1 MNRANGPEWYEQ
13 DGISKNRLFLF
24 NQYLIDYG
32 LTVSLHVTLRQLE
45 LLKAVAEYGGI
56 SEAARRLHVSQPT
69 VSMQMKALADS
80 IGEPLFANRGRSL
93 VLTPAGEVLQ
103 RAAVD
108 MFLRWEAVQAE
119 LADLRGLRQG
129 RLRVAIVS
137 TAKYFLPRWLGS
149 FCQAYP
155 GVEIALE
162 VANRDRILQRLDEQL
177 DDVYIM
183 SAPPQNAP
191 IEQTPILDNP
201 LDLIA
206 AIGHPL
212 VGRQLPLETLREES
226 FILREHGSGT
236 RIACDQFFATQGFV
250 PRIRMELGSNEA
262 IKQAVAGGLGLGI
275 VSRHALGA
283 ALREEGL
290 VQLAVHGFPLQT
302 RWHLVRH
309 HKSYRSVLVDAFIRH
324 LQAVVTERHDGHRPR
339 T

>member
-1 MNRANGPEWYEQ
+1 M
-13 DGISKNRLFLF
+13 
-24 NQYLIDYG
+24 
-32 LTVSLHVTLRQLE
+32 SLHVTLRQLE
-45 LLKAVAEYGGI
+45 LFKAVAEYGGI
-56 SEAARRLHVSQPT
+56 SEAARRLHVTQPT
-69 VSMQMKALADS
+69 VSMQLKALADS
-80 IGEPLFANRGRSL
+80 IGEPLFDNRGRKL
-93 VLTPAGEVLQ
+93 VLTPAGNVLQ

-108 MFLRWEAVQAE
+108 MFQRWEAVQAE

-162 VANRDRILQRLDEQL
+162 VANRDRILQRLGEQL

-183 SAPPQNAP
+183 SAPPQNMP

-206 AIGHPL
+206 PTGHAL
-212 VGRQLPLETLREES
+212 AGRQLLLGALQDEP
-226 FILREHGSGT
+226 FILREPGSGT
-236 RIACDQFFATQGFV
+236 RIACDQFFAGHDFA

-275 VSRHALGA
+275 VSRHALA
-283 ALREEGL
+283 AADADGL
-290 VQLAVHGFPLQT
+290 VRLPVIGFPLQT

-309 HKSYRSVLVDAFIRH
+309 RKAYRSVLVDAFMRH
-324 LQAVVTERHDGHRPR
+324 LQTVVADRAEGHGGSE
-339 T
+339 

>member
-1 MNRANGPEWYEQ
+1 M
-13 DGISKNRLFLF
+13 
-24 NQYLIDYG
+24 
-32 LTVSLHVTLRQLE
+32 SLHVTLRQLE
-45 LLKAVAEYGGI
+45 LFKAVAEFGGI
-56 SEAARRLHVSQPT
+56 SEAARRLHVTQPT
-69 VSMQMKALADS
+69 VSMQLKALADS
-80 IGEPLFANRGRSL
+80 IGEPLFDSRGRRL
-93 VLTPAGEVLQ
+93 VLTPAGEALQ

-108 MFLRWEAVQAE
+108 MFQRWEAVQAE

-162 VANRDRILQRLDEQL
+162 VANRDRILQRLAEQL

-183 SAPPQNAP
+183 SAPPQHMP

-206 AIGHPL
+206 AVDHPL
-212 VGRQLPLETLREES
+212 AGRQLLLGALRDEP
-226 FILREHGSGT
+226 FILRERGSGT
-236 RIACDQFFATQGFV
+236 RIACDQFFAGQDFA

-283 ALREEGL
+283 TPREDGL
-290 VQLAVHGFPLQT
+290 VRLAAHGFPLLT

-309 HKSYRSVLVDAFIRH
+309 RKSYRSVLVDAFMRH
-324 LQAVVTERHDGHRPR
+324 LQVVVADRAESREDRL
-339 T
+339 

>member
-1 MNRANGPEWYEQ
+1 M
-13 DGISKNRLFLF
+13 
-24 NQYLIDYG
+24 
-32 LTVSLHVTLRQLE
+32 SLHVTLRQLE
-45 LLKAVAEYGGI
+45 LFKAVAEYGGI
-56 SEAARRLHVSQPT
+56 SEAARRLHVTQPT
-69 VSMQMKALADS
+69 VSMQLKALAES
-80 IGEPLFANRGRSL
+80 VGEPLFDNRGRRL
-93 VLTPAGEVLQ
+93 VLTPAGEALQ

-108 MFLRWEAVQAE
+108 MFQRWEAVQAE

-162 VANRDRILQRLDEQL
+162 VANRDRILQRLGEQL

-183 SAPPQNAP
+183 SAPPQNMP

-206 AIGHPL
+206 PVGHPL
-212 VGRQLPLETLREES
+212 VGRSLSLVDLHAEP
-226 FILREHGSGT
+226 FILREPGSGT
-236 RIACDQFFATQGFV
+236 RIACEQFFLARNFL

-275 VSRHALGA
+275 LSRHALGA
-283 ALREEGL
+283 NAAQDGL
-290 VQLAVHGFPLQT
+290 VRLTVADFPIAT
-302 RWHLVRH
+302 RWHLVRV
-309 HKSYRSVLVDAFIRH
+309 KSRYRSVLVDAFAAH
-324 LQAVVTERHDGHRPR
+324 LQTVLPPVQAGLHTSA
-339 T
+339 